1 MSHQHGPI
9 FRDVPG
15 FVCIETCMRPRK
27 QFPQKQADDR
37 KTLQLCRQV
46 ERALA
51 WALGD
56 SDDDLLRELLVVSV
70 EPAPN
75 ARRLLVSVA
84 PLERLND
91 LFEVIRHLE
100 AARGRLRS
108 EVAAAITRRK
118 APELMF
124 RCIEPP
130 DRCEGC
136 TASTPP

>member
-1 MSHQHGPI
+1 
-9 FRDVPG
+9 
-15 FVCIETCMRPRK
+15 MRPRRR
-27 QFPQKQADDR
+27 FPQKQADDR

-46 ERALA
+46 ERALS

-56 SDDDLLRELLVVSV
+56 SEDDVLRELLVVSV

-75 ARRLLVSVA
+75 SRRLLVSVA
-84 PLERLND
+84 PLEQLSN
-91 LFEVIRHLE
+91 LLEVLRHLE
-100 AARGRLRS
+100 AARGWLRS

-130 DRCEGC
+130 DDCPSCRR
-136 TASTPP
+136 PPDAGET

>member
-1 MSHQHGPI
+1 MEGD
-9 FRDVPG
+9 FRDSPDVAI
-15 FVCIETCMRPRK
+15 IEDVMRPRRNH
-27 QFPQKQADDR
+27 PQKQADDR

-46 ERALA
+46 ERALT
-51 WALGD
+51 WALGESED
-56 SDDDLLRELLVVSV
+56 ELLRELLVVSV

-75 ARRLLVSVA
+75 SRRLLVSVA

-91 LFEVIRHLE
+91 LFDVIRRLD
-100 AARGRLRS
+100 AARGWLRS

-130 DRCEGC
+130 DACLAC
-136 TASTPP
+136 Q